1 MAQARRGG
9 QIQSKLGFLIYGNKG
24 TWKSSLA
31 AQLGDMITE
40 KGQRMNVLYI
50 DTENGSVDDLL
61 NQKASEGVDVSN
73 IYVVYTTSFEEV
85 VDFVKQA
92 KIANTKTPIVNRYI
106 DDDGK
111 MVNEPLTNEDG
122 SYFIPDAI
130 VIDSL
135 SVLYDSLVQA
145 TTQFSQKRAGVR
157 ANRNGLVGAEKAVAV
172 EGAGMEIKD
181 YQTLDF
187 RGKELILDLMA
198 SGKNFV
204 VTAREK
210 AIKKSVK
217 GDNGQIQMIDTG
229 EVCPQ
234 GFKQVDYN
242 VKTVLHT
249 EVDEDGTVIAIVE
262 DKDRTGVKSQ
272 GEVIKNPSL
281 LDWQDVITK
290 NINRQEFLVK
300 NSLEEDIKKEVD
312 SQAQKIVDTVGGGI
326 IDKSDFDTDLEALKG
341 DMKDIITKLRANKDK
356 TIMSKLS
363 KLYEDNGIK
372 EKNPDNYKDITSLQK
387 VKDMVLDWI
396 SKNNI
401 AID

>member
-1 MAQARRGG
+1 M
-9 QIQSKLGFLIYGNKG
+9 
-24 TWKSSLA
+24 
-31 AQLGDMITE
+31 
-40 KGQRMNVLYI
+40 
-50 DTENGSVDDLL
+50 
-61 NQKASEGVDVSN
+61 
-73 IYVVYTTSFEEV
+73 
-85 VDFVKQA
+85 
-92 KIANTKTPIVNRYI
+92 
-106 DDDGK
+106 
-111 MVNEPLTNEDG
+111 
-122 SYFIPDAI
+122 
-130 VIDSL
+130 
-135 SVLYDSLVQA
+135 
-145 TTQFSQKRAGVR
+145 
-157 ANRNGLVGAEKAVAV
+157 
-172 EGAGMEIKD
+172 
-181 YQTLDF
+181 
-187 RGKELILDLMA
+187 ILDLMA

-372 EKNPDNYKDITSLQK
+372 EKNPDNYKDIASLQK